1 MLELHLPLSAATHSR
16 LQHLIFKERYPVR
29 IIQITDTH
37 LSPSKP
43 HFNANWSPLAQWV
56 TDQKPDLVIHT
67 GDLAVDGADLE
78 DDLAFSAKLLN
89 EISAPVLSLPGN
101 HDIGHMPGSAQP
113 VNATRIDR
121 WREMVGPDRWTYDSN
136 NWRLIGLNSLILG
149 ADSLEEEEQFDW
161 LEVALADAEARRI
174 AVFAHKP
181 LFVDAADEGETG
193 YWSIRPAPRQKLLDI
208 FAEYDV
214 ALHASGHLHRG
225 WQGTHNNT
233 SLVWAPA
240 SSFIVGDMERDMP
253 GARILGAAIHTL
265 TDTVK
270 SEIIEIDALSRF
282 VLDDVVEEVY
292 PRAKNVETTAET
304 TI

>member
-1 MLELHLPLSAATHSR
+1 MRIAFAVSVATHSR
-16 LQHLIFKERYPVR
+16 LQRLIFKERYPVR

-67 GDLAVDGADLE
+67 GDLAVDGADIE

-121 WREMVGPDRWTYDSN
+121 WREMAGPDRWTYDSN

-149 ADSLEEEEQFDW
+149 ADSPEEEEQFDW
-161 LEVALADAEARRI
+161 LEDALANAGARRI

-193 YWSIRPAPRQKLLDI
+193 YWSIRPAPRKKLLDL

-214 ALHASGHLHRG
+214 ALHASGHLHRA

-233 SLVWAPA
+233 NLIWAPA

-265 TDTVK
+265 TDSVK
-270 SEIIEIDALSRF
+270 SEIIEIDTLSRF
-282 VLDDVVEEVY
+282 VLDDVIEEVY
-292 PRAKNVETTAET
+292 PRAKKALTAET
-304 TI
+304 PA